1 MSRTGRSG
9 YAAGM
14 TSNEPTIAGSSTDQH
29 ISGLEEEGTFITDE
43 PPTSTTPANGS
54 NNRGVNKLQAN
65 REDGEE
71 DLDRE
76 NR

>member
-1 MSRTGRSG
+1 
-9 YAAGM
+9 M
-14 TSNEPTIAGSSTDQH
+14 TSNEPTIAGSSTDQQ

-43 PPTSTTPANGS
+43 PPTPTTPANGS
-54 NNRGVNKLQAN
+54 SNRGVNKLQAN
-65 REDGEE
+65 REDVEE